1 MSQKVFPFH
10 FMNKRMKY
18 CFLVSRYIEYQKIF
32 DCLFYNFDKQLC
44 LFYIC
49 VSFLL
54 GKNLK
59 NLLFFVL
66 GLFMIINDCGLR
78 GGNYNNNT
86 NAGVFNFNP
95 STNAIGGA
103 NNNNSFRLVM
113 GTMI

>member
-1 MSQKVFPFH
+1 
-10 FMNKRMKY
+10 
-18 CFLVSRYIEYQKIF
+18 
-32 DCLFYNFDKQLC
+32 
-44 LFYIC
+44 
-49 VSFLL
+49 
-54 GKNLK
+54 
-59 NLLFFVL
+59 
-66 GLFMIINDCGLR
+66 MIINDCGLR